1 MIDDAIR
8 GLVEYGLETGL
19 IERED
24 AIYARN
30 QILDVMGLSEYRE
43 PETPKAYAGLEEILK
58 ELLDDACARG
68 LLESDSVVY
77 RDLFDTRLMN
87 CLMPRPSAVTR
98 EVWTRYG
105 QSPETATEYYSKLS
119 QDSDYI
125 RGVGIPVFPL
135 CVL

>member
-43 PETPKAYAGLEEILK
+43 PEAPKAYAGLEEILK
-58 ELLDDACARG
+58 EL
-68 LLESDSVVY
+68 
-77 RDLFDTRLMN
+77 
-87 CLMPRPSAVTR
+87 
-98 EVWTRYG
+98 
-105 QSPETATEYYSKLS
+105 
-119 QDSDYI
+119 
-125 RGVGIPVFPL
+125 
-135 CVL
+135 